1 MKLVCCLLCV
11 LVLGGCRTWDRRDSA
26 WDPPVGSVLFDQ
38 IPNETGGA
46 MKHCGGHLPEDQ
58 RIREARSGRC

>member
-11 LVLGGCRTWDRRDSA
+11 LMLGGCRTWDRRDAA
-26 WDPPVGSVLFDQ
+26 WDPRGDQVLFDQ

-46 MKHCGGHLPEDQ
+46 LNRCGGHLPDDA
-58 RIREARSGRC
+58 RRREARSARC